1 MKRLGNAYVQVESNH
16 SRNGGTGLGLAICK
30 QLAVAMG
37 GRLKVDSV
45 LGQGTTF
52 SVVVP
57 NVKMAPAEAVD
68 KGETR
73 AAPVENAAAAP
84 VPDAAPERPK
94 RILIVDDSKM
104 NLMVLKALLKKH
116 GEFEVAM
123 AMDGNEALSIL
134 TKPGAEP
141 FDLVLTDM
149 WMPNLDGAGLV
160 KAIRENPSIG
170 NLPVLV
176 VTADVEMQNKSADMG
191 FDGILLKPVTTAALG
206 KALSG
211 RAQ

>member
-1 MKRLGNAYVQVESNH
+1 MAKKYV
-16 SRNGGTGLGLAICK
+16 
-30 QLAVAMG
+30 
-37 GRLKVDSV
+37 
-45 LGQGTTF
+45 
-52 SVVVP
+52 
-57 NVKMAPAEAVD
+57 
-68 KGETR
+68 
-73 AAPVENAAAAP
+73 
-84 VPDAAPERPK
+84 
-94 RILIVDDSKM
+94 
-104 NLMVLKALLKKH
+104 
-116 GEFEVAM
+116 

-191 FDGILLKPVTTAALG
+191 FDGILLKPVTTAVLG
-206 KALSG
+206 KALSWI
-211 RAQ
+211 AQ